1 MRPMTWAEHYSAMR
15 DIVRKAMALVDSEDP
30 SAANLAQE
38 AMYVTRREP
47 PHRKRDEGTQG
58 D

>member
-1 MRPMTWAEHYSAMR
+1 MKPMTWPEHYAALR

-47 PHRKRDEGTQG
+47 PHRKRSEGER
-58 D
+58 